1 VSSQLPR
8 LARSPA
14 PAAFAPFA
22 LALVGVLTCGDDGAT
37 GGVVLA
43 IRSDPSTPWPAK
55 AQVTWLDETRALLS
69 DLAVPVSADAEAG
82 LIGTVRIS
90 THEGQAGRRFAVAR
104 GLGADG
110 RVISEGAVDVDLAP
124 GRWVD
129 ATVTLTAGRRRDSDG
144 DGVPDDLDGCPHDP
158 GRRARCPGESGGS
171 GGLTGLGGRGG
182 QAGLGGRAGLGEGGQ
197 GGSGGAGGLAGAG
210 GAGGLA
216 GAGGAGGGAGRP
228 SGADAGT
235 AVGQGAKGDADV
247 GAGGAAVVVDAAAM
261 GDAPAS
267 GPDAPV
273 IDATPA
279 ADRPAPPMDA
289 AACRALLT
297 TGQVKDDPADVAT
310 RLRLVAL
317 GCSVTLKEEATLAE
331 GDLAGS
337 TLVVVSPTVGSS
349 PAYNF
354 LRSAALPLVIL
365 DKKALP
371 GLGMSGSSENNDFGE
386 TGAQNTVSIVQ
397 ATHPMA
403 AGLSGTVVI
412 TDGTQSLGWGIPTGA
427 AQRVA
432 ALTSAANHILAFAFE
447 KGAALSSG
455 TAPARRAVFLAE
467 EQALP
472 KLNANGQKLLDAAI
486 EWALGRR

>member
-158 GRRARCPGESGGS
+158 SRRARCPGGSGGS
-171 GGLTGLGGRGG
+171 GGLAGLGGRGG
-182 QAGLGGRAGLGEGGQ
+182 QAGLGGRAGLGGGGQ
-197 GGSGGAGGLAGAG
+197 GGSG

-247 GAGGAAVVVDAAAM
+247 GAGGAGVVVDAAAM

-337 TLVVVSPTVGSS
+337 TLVVVSPTVSSS
-349 PAYNF
+349 PAYDF
-354 LRSAALPLVIL
+354 LRRAALPLVIL

-386 TGAQNTVSIVQ
+386 TSAQNTISIVQ
-397 ATHPMA
+397 AAHPMA
-403 AGLSGTVVI
+403 AGLGSTVVI
-412 TDGTQSLGWGIPTGA
+412 TDGTQNLGWGIPMGG

-432 ALTSAANHILAFAFE
+432 ALTIAANHILAFAYE
-447 KGAALSSG
+447 KGAALTSG
-455 TAPARRAVFLAE
+455 AAPARRAVFLAE
-467 EQALP
+467 AQALP